1 MMDEEEFTGELG
13 IQVEGIACAATAAIE
28 RAGLGDR
35 EAAAAL
41 FVYLLLGWVFPTAAP
56 QCVTRSVLFG
66 ADVPLMFVT

>member
-1 MMDEEEFTGELG
+1 MDEEEFAGELG

-41 FVYLLLGWVFPTAAP
+41 FVYLLLGWVFPH
-56 QCVTRSVLFG
+56 RSPALCDRVC
-66 ADVPLMFVT
+66 FVWS